1 MIKKLNM
8 IKMIKKIDICTFE
21 KENKK
26 NSLNRKLLL
35 KIYGGSGTEDT
46 CSEEEDESKMVIVG
60 SR

>member
-1 MIKKLNM
+1 MT
-8 IKMIKKIDICTFE
+8 KKIDICTFE

-35 KIYGGSGTEDT
+35 KIHGGSGTEDT
-46 CSEEEDESKMVIVG
+46 CSEEEEDASKLVIVG